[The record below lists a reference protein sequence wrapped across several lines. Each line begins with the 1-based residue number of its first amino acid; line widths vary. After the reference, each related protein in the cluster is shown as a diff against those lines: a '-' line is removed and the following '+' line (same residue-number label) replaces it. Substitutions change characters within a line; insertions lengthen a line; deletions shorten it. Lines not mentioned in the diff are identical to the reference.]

1 MCTLGVAAQ
10 PSYFLTG
17 TVTDSASGDPLPA
30 AHVLIAAT
38 THGTITGSA
47 GQFALRV
54 VEGTHVV
61 VFSMIG
67 YRPDTS
73 IVSVTANTVH
83 NTRLQSA
90 EIVLPEMVV
99 TSEDPAVEILRR
111 AIANKRRWISRLV
124 SYQMEAFTR
133 QVIHR
138 DTSIA
143 SVTESYTRGYWQQGD
158 TLREEVLQRRQ
169 TANIPQ
175 SFNFASV
182 GRLINFNDDEIRF
195 FGYTFVGP
203 TSPDALDY
211 YRVHLLRTRRDRGR
225 DIYEIQLIPRSRT
238 IPLFRGTV
246 HIADESYALMGVDVE
261 PNEAFLIPM
270 VKEKQLRYRQQ
281 FALFADDIWLPVDI
295 RINARASIGIIGLT
309 IPPFGFEQTSV
320 ITDYII
326 NPQLPDSLFRR
337 PRLVVDSSATHTD
350 SSFWAS
356 HQVLPLSS
364 EEQLAYRSIDSTQS
378 LEVQFKPG
386 GMTMSIGG
394 EAGIAGSILEFADVA
409 FNRVEGLHLGAQ
421 FSRSLFPVLQARAGI
436 AYGFSDKSGTYA
448 IGGTAF
454 TSPEHTLGLSVDG
467 YHRAETY
474 PDAGAYGALVNS
486 LTSLL
491 YKNDYPDYY
500 RVEGWRASL
509 SASPSRL
516 VSTGI
521 TFIDELHSSLP
532 VATDF
537 SLFSRSRAYR
547 PNQPIAEGKM
557 RSLVLSFR
565 YGEAPVPLNLIRH
578 DGMEFAIEYSAPG
591 IAGSS
596 FDFTRYE
603 GATTLSFP
611 TFGRSALFPPTFTF
625 HIAAGTSRG
634 TLPLQRAF
642 SPETASS
649 GLAPFDV
656 LKGMDVKE
664 FGGTA
669 YVALNVE
676 HNFRSLPFLA
686 LGIPFLYEK
695 SIELITYGGFA
706 KTWNRSMLPLHQTGG
721 WYSEAGIG
729 FNRILDLLRVDLT
742 WRFSDPAGF
751 RFTLGV
757 AQIL

>member
-1 MCTLGVAAQ
+1 MY
-10 PSYFLTG
+10 SLTG

-30 AHVLIAAT
+30 AHVRIAAT
-38 THGTITGSA
+38 SHGTITGSA

-54 VEGTHVV
+54 FTGTHIVV
-61 VFSMIG
+61 VSMIG
-67 YRPDTS
+67 YRPDTT
-73 IVSVTANTVH
+73 IVVVAGNTVH
-83 NTRLQSA
+83 DARLQSA

-143 SVTESYTRGYWQQGD
+143 SVTESYTRGFWQQGD

-175 SFNFASV
+175 SINFASV
-182 GRLINFNDDEIRF
+182 GRIINFNDDEIRF

-238 IPLFRGTV
+238 TPLFRGTV
-246 HIADESYALMGVDVE
+246 HIADESYALMGIDVE
-261 PNEAFLIPM
+261 PNEAFLIPL

-320 ITDYII
+320 ITDYLI

-337 PRLVVDSSATHTD
+337 PRLVVDSSAMHTD

-356 HQVLPLSS
+356 HQVLPMSP
-364 EEQLAYRSIDSTQS
+364 EERLAYRSLDSTQS
-378 LEVQFKPG
+378 LDVQFKPG
-386 GMTMSIGG
+386 GVTMTIGG
-394 EAGIAGSILEFADVA
+394 DAGIAGAIFEYADVA
-409 FNRVEGLHLGAQ
+409 FNRVEGFHLGVQ
-421 FSRSLFPVLQARAGI
+421 YSHSLFPALQTRAGI
-436 AYGFSDKSGTYA
+436 AYGFSDKSGTYDV
-448 IGGTAF
+448 GGTAF

-467 YHRAETY
+467 YRRAETY
-474 PDAGAYGALVNS
+474 PDAGAYGMLVNS
-486 LTSLL
+486 LTALFN
-491 YKNDYPDYY
+491 KDDYPDYY
-500 RVEGWRASL
+500 RVEGWRTSL

-516 VSTGI
+516 VTTGI

-532 VATDF
+532 VVTEF

-557 RSLVLSFR
+557 RSLVFFFR
-565 YGEAPVPLNLIRH
+565 FGEAPVLLNLIHH
-578 DGMEFAIEYSAPG
+578 DAIEFTLEYSAPDF
-591 IAGSS
+591 AGSS
-596 FDFTRYE
+596 FNFTRYE
-603 GATTLSFP
+603 GTATFSLP
-611 TFGRSALFPPTFTF
+611 TFGRSALFPPGFTF

-634 TLPLQRAF
+634 ALPLQRAF

-649 GLAPFDV
+649 GLAPFGV

-664 FGGTA
+664 FSGTE
-669 YVALNVE
+669 YVVLNVE

-695 SIELITYGGFA
+695 SIELITHGGFA
-706 KTWNRSMLPLHQTGG
+706 RTWNRSMLPLHETEG

-729 FNRILDLLRVDLT
+729 FNRVFDLLRVDFT
-742 WRFSDPAGF
+742 RRFSGPAGF
-751 RFTLGV
+751 RFTLGI